1 MYGGARMEAR
11 EAGTIEK
18 KAERTKGATPCTLRV
33 QQARE
38 RAVLTKPS
46 IDLERAKIFTEVFE
60 KTEGESMVIRRAKA
74 FKELCQRRTIF
85 IQDGELIVG
94 TPGSSIR
101 VGMFCPDVSWSYLD
115 EELDTIS
122 TREADPFS
130 ITEDQKRLFT
140 EFIKP
145 YWKGKSLYEAWL
157 ARIPEDIKQ
166 LSVRTSILDLEGKTQ
181 SGPGEFTPNLRWIIS
196 SGINGVRKTV
206 EGRLASLDATIPEHF
221 DKIVYLNALLIV
233 CDGMIV
239 LSRRYA
245 QLAEKMAMEEKNQ
258 PRAAELEKIAK
269 VCQQVLTNPA
279 RTFWEAVQSS
289 WFYQICLHMEL
300 NAPSHNVGRL
310 DQILYPYYKKD
321 LEEGRLTKEEAQEI
335 LECLWVKYSEV
346 CRLNS
351 RWYAMFSAGY
361 YPFQNVCVGGT
372 TERGQDAVNELSYMM
387 LQASMDVRLFQ
398 PSLSV
403 RYNKGKNPD
412 SFLHKVCELVE
423 LGTGFP
429 AIHNDEVGIKMIL
442 GQGATLEEARDWNP
456 GGCVEPGLAGK
467 LSGWTDL
474 LHLNMGSVV
483 EFTLLNGINRLT
495 GSRLPVPQISS
506 PKNFKTFDEFK
517 AAVKTQWAYLIRKSA
532 EIDQIMV
539 RIAQE
544 RRPLLVASLGHEDC
558 IKNAKDYQWGGAK
571 YNSGE
576 GIIQVGIADL
586 INSLMTVKKLIYDD
600 KKLTWDELLTA
611 LDNDFVGYEQVQQMC
626 LAVPKYGIDFPEVDE
641 IATEMF
647 QFQTEEIRNYRGATG
662 GKMRSGLYPV
672 ASNTPL
678 GKVVGALPSG
688 RKAWQPLADGLSPM
702 QGTDVNG
709 PTAVLK
715 SVSKINHELH
725 TVGTLLNMKLDPS
738 LLKDERGIR
747 ALMALLKS
755 FCDLDIYHIQFN
767 VVSAETLRAAQKE
780 PEKYGDLLVRVAGYS
795 AYFVTLSK
803 DTQNEIIS
811 RTTQKVLV

>member
-1 MYGGARMEAR
+1 METRAV
-11 EAGTIEK
+11 GTIGK
-18 KAERTKGATPCTLRV
+18 KAKRPKRATPSTPRV

-46 IDLERAKIFTEVFE
+46 IDLERAKIFTEVFKE
-60 KTEGESMVIRRAKA
+60 TEGESMVIRRAKA
-74 FKELCQRRTIF
+74 FRELCQRRTIF

-94 TPGSSIR
+94 TPGSRIR
-101 VGMFCPDVSWSYLD
+101 AGIFCPDICWSYLD

-122 TREADPFS
+122 TRKADTFS

-157 ARIPEDIKQ
+157 ARIPEDIRR

-196 SGINGVRKTV
+196 SGINGVRKTI
-206 EGRLASLDATIPEHF
+206 EGRLASLDAAIPEHY

-233 CDGMIV
+233 CDGMIT

-245 QLAEKMAMEEKNQ
+245 QLAEKMAIKEKNRR
-258 PRAAELEKIAK
+258 RAAELEKIAG
-269 VCQQVLTNPA
+269 VCQQVIAKPA

-300 NAPSHNVGRL
+300 NAPSYNVGRL

-321 LEEGRLTKEEAQEI
+321 IEEGGLAKKEAQEL

-351 RWYAMFSAGY
+351 WWYAMYSAGY
-361 YPFQNVCVGGT
+361 CPFQNVCTGGT
-372 TERGQDAVNELSYMM
+372 MERGQDAVNELSYMM
-387 LQASMDVRLFQ
+387 LQATMDVRLFQ

-412 SFLHKVCELVE
+412 SFLHKVCELVK

-429 AIHNDEVGIKMIL
+429 SIHNDEVGIKMIL
-442 GQGATLEEARDWNP
+442 DQGATLEEAYDWNP

-474 LHLNMGSVV
+474 VHINLGSVV

-495 GSRLPVPQISS
+495 KSRLPVPQTGN
-506 PKNFKTFDEFK
+506 PRNFKTFDEFK
-517 AAVKTQWAYLIRKSA
+517 AAVKTQWAYLIRKCA

-539 RIAQE
+539 KIAQE

-558 IKNAKDYQWGGAK
+558 IENAKDYQWGGAK

-576 GIIQVGIADL
+576 GMIQVGIADL
-586 INSLMTVKKLIYDD
+586 IDSLATVKKLIYDD

-611 LDNDFVGYEQVQQMC
+611 LDNNFEGYEQVWQMC
-626 LAVPKYGIDFPEVDE
+626 LAAPKYGNDIPEVDE

-647 QFQTEEIRNYRGATG
+647 QFQAEEVRKYRGVTG

-688 RKAWQPLADGLSPM
+688 RKTWQPLADGLSPM

-715 SVSKINHELH
+715 SISKINHELH
-725 TVGTLLNMKLDPS
+725 TVGTLLNMKFDPS

-747 ALMALLKS
+747 VLMALLKS
-755 FCDLDIYHIQFN
+755 LCDLDIYHIQLN
-767 VVSAETLRAAQKE
+767 VLSADTLKAAQKE

-803 DTQNEIIS
+803 DTQDDIIS